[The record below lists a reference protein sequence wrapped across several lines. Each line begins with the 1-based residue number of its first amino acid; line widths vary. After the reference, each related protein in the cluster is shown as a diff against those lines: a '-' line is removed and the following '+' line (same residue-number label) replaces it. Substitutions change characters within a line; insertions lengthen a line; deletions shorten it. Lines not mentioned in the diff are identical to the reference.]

1 MSDELVNEKLVNDV
15 KKSKATEY
23 KNCDICGGK
32 YCNRTK
38 THHFNS
44 DKHKKG
50 IEMVEKDKKIKEFEN
65 KIVIMANNDNL
76 ARKYEEQRLTI
87 ERLNA
92 QIKEQ
97 EHKLL
102 TIDEQEKEIT
112 ELKNKLNGIKNIAF

>member
-23 KNCDICGGK
+23 KDCDICGGR

-38 THHFNS
+38 TNHYNS

-50 IEMVEKDKKIKEFEN
+50 IAISEKDKIIKEFEN
-65 KIVIMANNDNL
+65 RVLILANNDNM
-76 ARKYEEQRLTI
+76 ARKCEELRLTH
-87 ERLNA
+87 ERLTA

-97 EHKLL
+97 EYKLL
-102 TIDEQEKEIT
+102 TTDKLEKEVI
-112 ELKNKLNGIKNIAF
+112 ELKIKLAGIQNMAF